1 MGNIIDMASFEHL
14 RRSDTDDRYT
24 CPKTNITFPH
34 IYKVMI
40 PDGELID
47 GQAIFSGTFTPYY
60 QLKREP
66 RHGNSDLPGFPPAT
80 ATAIK
85 TLQAEDGFY
94 LDIIHFSKKERWEG
108 FRDGCFHM
116 GMDIEA
122 VSWVANGCG
131 MFILLTRESSAKK
144 NGHVIYHSS
153 KVEYV
158 SALGQE
164 MECRCVAAFNSSGAI
179 VPYASIETYKD

>member
-1 MGNIIDMASFEHL
+1 
-14 RRSDTDDRYT
+14 
-24 CPKTNITFPH
+24 
-34 IYKVMI
+34 
-40 PDGELID
+40 
-47 GQAIFSGTFTPYY
+47 
-60 QLKREP
+60 
-66 RHGNSDLPGFPPAT
+66 
-80 ATAIK
+80 
-85 TLQAEDGFY
+85 
-94 LDIIHFSKKERWEG
+94 
-108 FRDGCFHM
+108 
-116 GMDIEA
+116 MDIEA